1 MQDCETINLNEYTLS
16 GEGGTAITYKHNSR
30 NSLAKLLG

>member
-16 GEGGTAITYKHNSR
+16 GEGGTAITDKQ
-30 NSLAKLLG
+30 LAKLLG